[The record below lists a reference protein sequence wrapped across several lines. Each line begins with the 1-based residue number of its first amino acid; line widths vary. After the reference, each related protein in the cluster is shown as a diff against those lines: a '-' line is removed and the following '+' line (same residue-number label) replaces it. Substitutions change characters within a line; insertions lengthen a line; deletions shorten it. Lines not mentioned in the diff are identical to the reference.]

1 MVANEELQRWA
12 GRLCLLLVA
21 SFAMMGYH
29 WANVRFLPLMAGFAI
44 LAGVCYTR
52 RIVSEETRAL
62 RPSGQHPAI

>member
-1 MVANEELQRWA
+1 MFVREELQRWA

-21 SFAMMGYH
+21 ALGTMGYH

-44 LAGVCYTR
+44 LAGVCYAPRFISEQTR
-52 RIVSEETRAL
+52 SL